1 METQGTRSADPCT
14 ASTAA
19 ASLAST
25 QQEQRKKACARPA
38 TTASCAEPLGE
49 CVCRGLMALRRLWRE
64 LPIADPR
71 VDAEALSALRRR
83 IQGAREC
90 ADATAAQQALDTLRS
105 GTEFCCEDCVLHA
118 VRWGGG
124 YDCCGAPPTYH
135 HEVWIRRVL
144 LNRARLVLLPLAA
157 WRVQGAWRR
166 HRRRECARRVIQN
179 AALDFLWRPGAWA
192 YGRGAAAVVIWH

>member
-1 METQGTRSADPCT
+1 
-14 ASTAA
+14 
-19 ASLAST
+19 
-25 QQEQRKKACARPA
+25 
-38 TTASCAEPLGE
+38 
-49 CVCRGLMALRRLWRE
+49 MALRRLWRE

-90 ADATAAQQALDTLRS
+90 ADATAAQKALDTLQA

-124 YDCCGAPPTYH
+124 YVCCGAPPTDH
-135 HEVWIRRVL
+135 REVWIRRVL
-144 LNRARLVLLPLAA
+144 LNQARLVLMPLAA
-157 WRVQGAWRR
+157 RRVQSEWRR
-166 HRRRECARRVIQN
+166 HRRRERARRVVQN

-192 YGRGAAAVVIWH
+192 HARGAAAVVIWH